1 VDGQKLAELEYE
13 ALQAEKRDKLNGR
26 VQIWSLFFGLV
37 SGAGLVSVQAGTVS
51 SLIALYPFLAMCLA
65 RYTGHSER
73 VLDQLKGR
81 LLAIERARGFMGY
94 EEVNRGNARHRQ
106 SGSQLKAFRDAVLVS
121 QVAATALVVLRM
133 PVLWAGIA
141 LALVEVALIEMGF
154 SPPQTAG
161 FLTLA
166 VRRMTALARIPV
178 LLVYS
183 HFYIIMH
190 VYHERRENV

>member
-1 VDGQKLAELEYE
+1 MDGQKLAELEYE

-106 SGSQLKAFRDAVLVS
+106 DDESTESVQRCGPAVAGRRDGPGGATDAGPVGGYRDRAGRGGINAADVVLVE
-121 QVAATALVVLRM
+121 R
-133 PVLWAGIA
+133 
-141 LALVEVALIEMGF
+141 
-154 SPPQTAG
+154 
-161 FLTLA
+161 LTG
-166 VRRMTALARIPV
+166 
-178 LLVYS
+178 
-183 HFYIIMH
+183 
-190 VYHERRENV
+190 EKE